1 MGFWVQGL
9 AQNQAGQTWD
19 SAQQGAGDAAN
30 QAGNTAGSTWDSA
43 QQGDGNAANQ
53 AGNAAGSTWDSAQQ
67 GAQGAGDAAQNKWNS
82 ANQGASDAASYGQD
96 KGNQAQDS
104 AGGALNQVYISIHP
118 LAPRTL
124 PVMINWWKNWIDF
137 VKIKFHLLWEYL
149 NDIASNWIQ
158 ISLTWNSVQLN

>member
-1 MGFWVQGL
+1 LGFWVQGS

-30 QAGNTAGSTWDSA
+30 QAGNAAGSTWDSA
-43 QQGDGNAANQ
+43 QQGAGNAANQ

-67 GAQGAGDAAQNKWNS
+67 GAQGAGDAAQNTWDS

-96 KGNQAQDS
+96 KGNQAQDTAGS
-104 AGGALNQVYISIHP
+104 AVNQVYISIYP

-124 PVMINWWKNWIDF
+124 PVMINWCKKWIDF
-137 VKIKFHLLWEYL
+137 VEIKFHLLWEHL
-149 NDIASNWIQ
+149 NDIASNWTR
-158 ISLTWNSVQLN
+158 IS

>member
-1 MGFWVQGL
+1 MSGLFQDAKNALSGAAGQAQDGDKLGL

-67 GAQGAGDAAQNKWNS
+67 GAQGAVTPHKTNGI
-82 ANQGASDAASYGQD
+82 
-96 KGNQAQDS
+96 
-104 AGGALNQVYISIHP
+104 LPTRELLMLP
-118 LAPRTL
+118 LTARTRATKPRTVL
-124 PVMINWWKNWIDF
+124 EA
-137 VKIKFHLLWEYL
+137 H
-149 NDIASNWIQ
+149 
-158 ISLTWNSVQLN
+158 